1 MELENKINKVIET
14 ALKNL
19 NGMIDA
25 NTVVGT
31 PIRYENGDYVIPISN
46 VTFGYISGGGEYG
59 KVTIFKK
66 GEDLPF
72 SAGNGAIVSV
82 KPCGFL
88 IKDSSDKYSVLSVNS
103 EPIGKFIDKA
113 SDFLTKLQEKNNE
126 N

>member
-113 SDFLTKLQEKNNE
+113 SDFLTKLQEKSNE